1 MKKIMQFKFIKDP
14 ELNENELNM
23 AMIQL
28 SDSKTEVTFGDG
40 YARIEYTKDFEEIAP
55 PVTETGIKFTCEE
68 CPLFRPVLNRSGN
81 PDGRVKYGN
90 CDYSEFGRTWKTS
103 PACQNLYTLIKN
115 GTVSLMLNQDEDT
128 RVHLIDHETKDEY
141 FSYDTDSA
149 GRTGG
154 GRR

>member
-1 MKKIMQFKFIKDP
+1 MKKTRQFKFIKDP
-14 ELNENELNM
+14 ELNENELNL
-23 AMIQL
+23 AMMTL
-28 SDSKTEVTFGDG
+28 SDSKVEVTFSDG
-40 YARIEYTKDFEEIAP
+40 YARIEYTKELEEIAP

-68 CPLFRPVLNRSGN
+68 CPLFKPILNRSGN

-103 PACQNLYTLIKN
+103 AACQNLYTMLKN
-115 GTVSLMLNQDEDT
+115 GTVSLTLNQDEDT
-128 RVHLIDHETKDEY
+128 RVHLIDHETKEEY
-141 FSYDTDSA
+141 FSYDPDSA